1 MFRISITTL
10 VAWAIV
16 FNLAFVNSE
25 IFGQE
30 IFVSPAVAEKAAMD
44 AQRLKKEQK
53 IKKNLVLP
61 GDYPGVES
69 RGRAAMKGITSDNR
83 RIQHDLRSLNNSI
96 RNMNTKIN
104 RINTLN
110 RRGF

>member
-1 MFRISITTL
+1 MFRIPITTI
-10 VAWAIV
+10 AWAIV
-16 FNLAFVNSE
+16 FNLALLNSQ
-25 IFGQE
+25 IFAQE
-30 IFVSPAVAEKAAMD
+30 ISVSPAVAEKAAMD
-44 AQRLKKEQK
+44 GQRLKDQK

-61 GDYPGVES
+61 GDYPGVDS